1 MEGRGGSGRGYSCLI
16 ESLAAC
22 IFQHKSHD
30 KKRKIVVGGPRHG
43 AQVRSS
49 HAISHSFIGAVAVL
63 LHVFCRNALHLHHS
77 PESVH
82 AGQVRT
88 LLPTTFMTLA
98 LFALVTFSLSL
109 CTSVTPVPL
118 RYY

>member
-1 MEGRGGSGRGYSCLI
+1 MEERGGSGRGYSCLI
-16 ESLAAC
+16 ENLAAC
-22 IFQHKSHD
+22 IFQRKSHD
-30 KKRKIVVGGPRHG
+30 KKHKIVVGGPRHE

-63 LHVFCRNALHLHHS
+63 LHVFCRNALHLHHP
-77 PESVH
+77 PERH
-82 AGQVRT
+82 TGQVRA

-98 LFALVTFSLSL
+98 LFAFVKFSLSL